1 MNSNQKIED
10 EFFKLTGYMIA
21 SARGCIEEP
30 KLYGPFRL
38 VESAS
43 KTIEIMEE
51 MGIEN
56 EFLIKAKEKIDREK
70 YSVMQS
76 KEKFIKFLDEL
87 ILDFTS
93 YVKEK

>member
-10 EFFKLTGYMIA
+10 EFFKLIGYMIT
-21 SARGCIEEP
+21 SARGSIEEP

-56 EFLIKAKEKIDREK
+56 DFLIKAKEKIDKEK
-70 YSVMQS
+70 YSVMS
-76 KEKFIKFLDEL
+76 EKKKFIKFLDEL
-87 ILDFTS
+87 ILDFVF
-93 YVKEK
+93 YANEE